1 MKLERGFSLLEALV
15 ALVILSAAIG
25 MTFVWVDG
33 SLKQTERVKKSN
45 EAIKLARGAVARIG
59 PHELLRSAEGNFVFE
74 DFEVFW
80 SGKIRDRAV
89 GVSTNGVRSNFDLA
103 LFDLFLVIKDE
114 RGEIDRFKTRKAVF
128 RTTGNKEADGPN

>member
-15 ALVILSAAIG
+15 ALVILSAAMA

-33 SLKQTERVKKSN
+33 SLKQTEKVKKSN

-59 PHELLRSAEGNFVFE
+59 PYELLRSTEGNFIYE
-74 DFEVFW
+74 DFEVLW
-80 SGKIRDRAV
+80 SGEIIDLAA
-89 GVSTNGVRSNFDLA
+89 GVSANGVRSNFDLA

-114 RGEIDRFKTRKAVF
+114 RGEIDKFKTRKAVF
-128 RTTGNKEADGPN
+128 RTSSNKAADGPN